1 MSAISQS
8 QKFKELGNDA
18 FLKNDYKS
26 ALQHYSSA
34 IICDCQNSILFSNR
48 ARAYKYLFLFQEA
61 YQDAQ
66 KAIELDNN
74 NIKAHLISGQT
85 LAQIGKSE
93 KGIKN
98 INKAIQDM
106 TKALTLCAGQNKQV
120 FEKDLS
126 KYILRAKKL
135 LYFKN
140 IEIEQ
145 EKIKKEIDQLKT
157 LLTQQS
163 LNQKYVYEIIQ
174 KAEECY
180 QKNAKKVK
188 NEVPDHLCCP
198 ITMNLYEDP
207 IITQY
212 GFSYERQALLQHFKL
227 NGDVD
232 PIARKSVNR
241 NIPLISNLSLKKVVS
256 EYLQNEPW
264 AYEHYLDQN
273 SIEKIEF

>member
-1 MSAISQS
+1 MSAIAQS

-34 IICDCQNSILFSNR
+34 IICDSKNSILFSNR
-48 ARAYKYLFLFQEA
+48 ARAYKQLLQYQEA

-85 LAQIGKSE
+85 LAQIGKNE

-120 FEKDLS
+120 FEKDLN

-145 EKIKKEIDQLKT
+145 ENINKEIQGLKAM
-157 LLTQQS
+157 LNQQS
-163 LNQKYVYEIIQ
+163 LNQKQASQIIQ

-180 QKNAKKVK
+180 QKSAKKAK

-198 ITMNLYEDP
+198 ITMNLFEDP
-207 IITQY
+207 VVTQY
-212 GFSYERQALLQHFKL
+212 GFSYERQALLEHFKL
-227 NGDVD
+227 NGDID
-232 PIARKSVNR
+232 PIARKPINR

>member
-1 MSAISQS
+1 MSAIAQS

-18 FLKNDYKS
+18 FLKSDYKS

-34 IICDCQNSILFSNR
+34 IICDSQNSILFSNR
-48 ARAYKYLFLFQEA
+48 ARAYKQLLQYQEA

-74 NIKAHLISGQT
+74 NIKAHLISGQI
-85 LAQIGKSE
+85 LAQMGKSE
-93 KGIKN
+93 KGIKQ

-120 FEKDLS
+120 FEKDLN

-145 EKIKKEIDQLKT
+145 ENIKKEIDYLKT
-157 LLTQQS
+157 LLNQQNM
-163 LNQKYVYEIIQ
+163 NQKQANEIIQ

-180 QKNAKKVK
+180 QKNAKKIK

-207 IITQY
+207 VITQY
-212 GFSYERQALLQHFKL
+212 GFSYERQALLEHFKL
-227 NGDVD
+227 NGDID
-232 PIARKSVNR
+232 PIARKPINR

-256 EYLQNEPW
+256 EFLQNEPW